1 MFCMPQACVCRV
13 AMTTASPPKVRGGGA
28 LEEAVV
34 GASCRAAVM
43 TLTLRAVAVAYSSLR
58 RRAMV
63 RACMR
68 LSGLLLGGLEVGHLV
83 RDALL

>member
-1 MFCMPQACVCRV
+1 MFCTPQACACRV
-13 AMTTASPPKVRGGGA
+13 AMMMASPPEVRGGGA

-43 TLTLRAVAVAYSSLR
+43 TLTLRAMAVAYSSSR

-63 RACMR
+63 HACVC
-68 LSGLLLGGLEVGHLV
+68 LSGLLLSGIEVGHLV